1 MESRAARGIQT
12 RPPRRG
18 SKQAADLFVPSSLRG
33 SPAFCGSPPMTV
45 FLAKR
50 LAILIATLLATSLV
64 VFLVLEI
71 LPGDPAQ
78 VMLGIDAQ
86 PETLAAL
93 RSQLGLDRPAVARY
107 LVWLASLV
115 TGDLGV
121 SYTYS
126 VPVAQLVLER
136 LAVTLPLAGMAMAL
150 TTVLAIALGGYA
162 AAHHN
167 PGG

>member
-1 MESRAARGIQT
+1 PLWGRAGWGVSLQT
-12 RPPRRG
+12 
-18 SKQAADLFVPSSLRG
+18 
-33 SPAFCGSPPMTV
+33 PMTV

-50 LAILIATLLATSLV
+50 LAILIATLLATSLI

-93 RSQLGLDRPAVARY
+93 RQQLGLDRPPLERY
-107 LVWLASLV
+107 GAWLLALA
-115 TGDLGV
+115 TGDLGI

-126 VPVAQLVLER
+126 VPVAGLVLER
-136 LAVTLPLAGMAMAL
+136 LAITLPLALLAMAL
-150 TTVLAIALGGYA
+150 TTALAIGLGVYTA
-162 AAHHN
+162 SQHN
-167 PGG
+167 RIGDVGVM